1 MAEKQTFKTVLKKHE
16 KLDAT
21 GIEIPFDVE
30 AIFGAKRVAVK
41 AAINGAEYRGS
52 IVRMGGKYMLGIPK
66 AFRETAGINAGD
78 EITVSVEKD
87 VEERPVAVPKDFAAA
102 LKKSRLENAWE
113 GLSYTHRKEHVRA
126 IEEAKHAETRL
137 RRIEKAIAMIAAKKK

>member
-21 GIEIPFDVE
+21 GIELPFDVE
-30 AIFGAKRVAVK
+30 AIFGAKHVAVK
-41 AAINGAEYRGS
+41 AVINRAEYRGS

-66 AFRETAGINAGD
+66 AFREAAGINAGD

-87 VEERPVAVPKDFAAA
+87 VEEKDGCGAKRSNGRA
-102 LKKSRLENAWE
+102 KKSGAGK
-113 GLSYTHRKEHVRA
+113 GLGKVELHASQRARPDDRRSKTGRDAGASDRKSDSDDRC
-126 IEEAKHAETRL
+126 
-137 RRIEKAIAMIAAKKK
+137 